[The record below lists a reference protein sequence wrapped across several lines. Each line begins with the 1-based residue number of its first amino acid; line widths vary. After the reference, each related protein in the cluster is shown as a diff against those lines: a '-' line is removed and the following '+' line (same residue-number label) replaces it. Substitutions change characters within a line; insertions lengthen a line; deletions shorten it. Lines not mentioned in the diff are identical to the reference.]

1 MKTKVRKNNKH
12 LILLLLV
19 IAFSFVCLLT
29 GAWFTNSAS
38 TSSNG
43 TKQTFTIGTF
53 GDVSI
58 SALDLVWKDI
68 NGTNVYSSQ
77 ELLDSAND
85 STGIV
90 RENLMPGDKLQSSAI
105 NIVFDKDK
113 KASINKAYY
122 LVKYNNEYYIV
133 NDSGTLVKA
142 TQAGIISSGTEN
154 AKVVSGNV
162 VSITTENGT
171 YQLDGSTSSS
181 SIDNSAQQKNLA
193 ELGAKFGIV
202 TLTNEKVEFKVAVI
216 QYANLTSTT
225 AFEQLKSIL

>member
-1 MKTKVRKNNKH
+1 MKTKVRTNNKQ

-29 GAWFTNSAS
+29 GAWFTHSAS
-38 TSSNG
+38 VNSNG
-43 TKQTFTIGTF
+43 IKQTFTIGTF

-68 NGTNVYSSQ
+68 NGSNVYSSQ
-77 ELLDSAND
+77 ELLDSAKD

-90 RENLMPGDKLQSSAI
+90 RDNLMPGDKLQSSAI

-122 LVKYNNEYYIV
+122 LVKYSNEYYIISD
-133 NDSGTLVKA
+133 NGTLTKA

-154 AKVVSGNV
+154 AKVVLGNV

-181 SIDNSAQQKNLA
+181 SIDNSAQQKTLA

-216 QYANLTSTT
+216 QYANLTPTT
-225 AFEQLKSIL
+225 AFEQLKSIF